1 MKILYVSLIMFFAS
15 SLLNLYAN
23 NREQASVVIDYN
35 SGAILSSYNELAIM
49 HPASL
54 TKIMTLYVIFDKL
67 ENNEAKLSDKIQISS
82 KAASMPRTKLGL
94 PAGSSITLKDAIL
107 SVAVKSSNDI
117 SYALAEHYSPN
128 KTAQGFVDLM
138 NEKAKKLNLLNTN
151 FENPTGLHHQNQYTT
166 ALDMA
171 KLSHAMMVNHNSY
184 YGIFGVS
191 NFKWD
196 YNRYHST
203 NQLLKYNGI
212 DGIKT
217 GYTYASGFNLITS
230 ANNNNNIRIIAVT
243 MGFNSAKE
251 RDDYMKIIIE
261 DGFKLAETSRFS
273 MVKYFIK
280 PKNASISD
288 DKNIQ
293 LANSYNTIDE
303 INYYAF
309 DINQNDKNINKKNSQ
324 ELFLEKDVKNLTKY
338 TGSYAVDHIE
348 DIEDLTSDNYEI
360 SPYYKAIKR
369 SKSSSYAIQVG
380 AFATKKAAINASYNM
395 PKNTLSPKQ
404 AYIDRKNGFYVVKFR
419 GLSRNKAYSTCATLK
434 KYSKDCMVVRS

>member
-1 MKILYVSLIMFFAS
+1 MFFGVSLI
-15 SLLNLYAN
+15 NLYGSD
-23 NREQASVVIDYN
+23 REQASVVVDYN
-35 SGAILSSYNELAIM
+35 SGAILSSYNELAKM

-67 ENNEAKLSDKIQISS
+67 ENNEAKLTDKIKISQ
-82 KAASMPRTKLGL
+82 KASSMPRTKLGL
-94 PAGSSITLKDAIL
+94 TAGSSITLKDAIL
-107 SVAVKSSNDI
+107 SIAVKSSNDI
-117 SYALAEHYSPN
+117 SYAVAEHYSPD

-151 FENPTGLHHQNQYTT
+151 FENPTGLHHNNQYTT

-171 KLSHAMMVNHNSY
+171 RLAHATMINHNSY
-184 YGIFGVS
+184 YGVFGVS

-230 ANNNNNIRIIAVT
+230 ANNSNNIRIVAVT
-243 MGFNSAKE
+243 MGFNTSKE
-251 RDDYMKIIIE
+251 RDDYMKLIVE
-261 DGFKLAETSRFS
+261 DGFKLAEKSRFS

-280 PKNASISD
+280 PKNAGISD

-293 LANSYNTIDE
+293 LASSYNTLDE
-303 INYYAF
+303 MNDYAF
-309 DINQNDKNINKKNSQ
+309 DVNQNNKKVNQ
-324 ELFLEKDVKNLTKY
+324 DNKNNKEVFLQKSISNLGKY
-338 TGSYAVDHIE
+338 NGNYAVNPIDE
-348 DIEDLTSDNYEI
+348 IEDLTTDNYEI

-369 SKSSSYAIQVG
+369 SRSSGYAIQVG
-380 AFATKKAAINASYNM
+380 AYATKKAAINASYKM

-419 GLSRNKAYSTCATLK
+419 GLSKNKAYSTCATLK
-434 KYSKDCMVVRS
+434 RYSKDCIVLRA